1 MILDKDTENVIKKW
15 RKICKKYNGP
25 STVDHD
31 HLQGAIKEWQKTN
44 NPNKKPMGQ
53 KLIKD
58 CKIKWGSLVTSLESG
73 IKIRP
78 VLETFLEHSTLKFTN
93 KEWDVME
100 ELVQVLGPIKTVV
113 ESMCRADAD
122 LLEAEVAI
130 KELFKELESNGS
142 PLALKILGLLK
153 IEIGKRWH
161 RKIVGLLKY
170 LHDPEKY
177 PPSRKT
183 KKNTRGKY
191 LANFKF

>member
-1 MILDKDTENVIKKW
+1 
-15 RKICKKYNGP
+15 
-25 STVDHD
+25 
-31 HLQGAIKEWQKTN
+31 
-44 NPNKKPMGQ
+44 
-53 KLIKD
+53 
-58 CKIKWGSLVTSLESG
+58 
-73 IKIRP
+73 
-78 VLETFLEHSTLKFTN
+78 
-93 KEWDVME
+93 ME
-100 ELVQVLGPIKTVV
+100 ELVQVLSPIKTVV

-142 PLALKILGLLK
+142 PLALKILDLLK

-191 LANFKF
+191 LAEFKF

>member
-1 MILDKDTENVIKKW
+1 
-15 RKICKKYNGP
+15 
-25 STVDHD
+25 
-31 HLQGAIKEWQKTN
+31 
-44 NPNKKPMGQ
+44 MGQ

-78 VLETFLEHSTLKFTN
+78 VLDTFLKYSTLKFTN
-93 KEWDVME
+93 EEWDVME
-100 ELVQVLGPIKTVV
+100 ELVHVLGPIKTVV

-142 PLALKILGLLK
+142 PLALKILRLLK

-191 LANFKF
+191 LAEFKF